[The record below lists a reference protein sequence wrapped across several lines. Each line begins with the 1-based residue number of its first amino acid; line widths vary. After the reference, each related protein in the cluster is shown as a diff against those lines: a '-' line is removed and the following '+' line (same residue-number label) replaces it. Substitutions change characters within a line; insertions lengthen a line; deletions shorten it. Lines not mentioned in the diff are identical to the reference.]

1 LTTEPQARP
10 VGATGVADEST
21 EVGARAWHILIITSV
36 SMMLVAMDVTIV
48 SVALPGIRADF
59 QEPDAL
65 LAWVFTAYNITFA
78 ALLLVGG
85 KLGDRMGHR
94 NAFLIGLVL
103 FAIAS
108 LTAAVAPGIWVL
120 IAGRVVQAMGS
131 ALIYPASLAL
141 LLNQFPPSRR
151 SMAIGV
157 WGGVAGLGGAIAPTL
172 GAILVEAGGWRAVF
186 FINLPFIVG
195 ALIGGWRVLPRDGER
210 KRERF
215 DPVAVPLAAIAVGA
229 IVLVIVEVSDW
240 GLGDPRLLVCLAVAV
255 VLLPWFFIRSLR
267 HPAPLL
273 DLDLFRLRSFTVGN
287 IAQALFVGSS
297 FGWLVLM
304 PSFFQ
309 DVWGWSPLAAG
320 FGLAPAACV
329 GAILSPFA
337 GRLADRIGHR
347 ELVAVGCICGAGGTL
362 WWVLAVNEHSHY
374 ATAILPGMLLAGLG
388 ITGGFATLTGA
399 LMSRVQPRYY
409 SMAGA
414 ARSTLFQLA
423 SAIGIAVAVAL
434 QDAVHVDPVGPY
446 RKVWIVA
453 TVCALAAAIV
463 MLVAFPRRVRTTTT

>member
-1 LTTEPQARP
+1 
-10 VGATGVADEST
+10 
-21 EVGARAWHILIITSV
+21 
-36 SMMLVAMDVTIV
+36 
-48 SVALPGIRADF
+48 
-59 QEPDAL
+59 
-65 LAWVFTAYNITFA
+65 
-78 ALLLVGG
+78 
-85 KLGDRMGHR
+85 
-94 NAFLIGLVL
+94 
-103 FAIAS
+103 
-108 LTAAVAPGIWVL
+108 
-120 IAGRVVQAMGS
+120 
-131 ALIYPASLAL
+131 
-141 LLNQFPPSRR
+141 
-151 SMAIGV
+151 MAIGV

-240 GLGDPRLLVCLAVAV
+240 GLGDPASARVPRRGRRAAAV
-255 VLLPWFFIRSLR
+255 VLHPLVAPSRRRCSTSTCSGCAASRSATSPR
-267 HPAPLL
+267 PC
-273 DLDLFRLRSFTVGN
+273 SS
-287 IAQALFVGSS
+287 GSS

-362 WWVLAVNEHSHY
+362 WWVARGQR
-374 ATAILPGMLLAGLG
+374 ATRTTPTAILPGMLLAGLG
-388 ITGGFATLTGA
+388 ITGGFATLDRRA
-399 LMSRVQPRYY
+399 DEPRPPRFY

-434 QDAVHVDPVGPY
+434 QDAVGTWTRSARTRRCGWSP
-446 RKVWIVA
+446 R
-453 TVCALAAAIV
+453 CARWSAAVV
-463 MLVAFPRRVRTTTT
+463 MLVAFPRRDRAATT